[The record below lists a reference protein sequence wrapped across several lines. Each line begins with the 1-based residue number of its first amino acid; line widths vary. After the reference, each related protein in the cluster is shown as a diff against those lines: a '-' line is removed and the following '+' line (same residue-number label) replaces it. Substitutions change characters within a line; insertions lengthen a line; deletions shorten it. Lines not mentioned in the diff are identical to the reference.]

1 MNARFRCLS
10 VCFVF
15 VACTHGFADEG
26 NSSVPSWESFFEYHS
41 SSGTFG
47 TFETKGVTQGMWEG
61 IEAGQEYTATY
72 TLEPAEDGKSIRA
85 SHRMETASGQV
96 ISIGVGLQ
104 YWDQRTN
111 SVLSSYS
118 GFDQGSV
125 FSGVSKV
132 RSFQPSEKK
141 LEWEYTETSH
151 GKTTKYLQTIQQT
164 GANEKLQVARKADG
178 GAEWTEKLTRVEVR
192 QTGSERRPVLQ
203 RLRRRVTR
211 D

>member
-10 VCFVF
+10 FCFVF

-41 SSGTFG
+41 SSGAFG

-141 LEWEYTETSH
+141 LFPKQKRTGTAKGPNFIKFEY
-151 GKTTKYLQTIQQT
+151 
-164 GANEKLQVARKADG
+164 
-178 GAEWTEKLTRVEVR
+178 
-192 QTGSERRPVLQ
+192 
-203 RLRRRVTR
+203 
-211 D
+211 